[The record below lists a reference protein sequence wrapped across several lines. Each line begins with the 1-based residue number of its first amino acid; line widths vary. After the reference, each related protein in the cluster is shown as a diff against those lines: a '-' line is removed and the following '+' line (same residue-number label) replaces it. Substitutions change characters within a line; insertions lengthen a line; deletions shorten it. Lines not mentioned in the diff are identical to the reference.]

1 MNFVTSHLSWSLL
14 EWCWNNVVWIL
25 DFIFKFCLYK
35 LLHHTFKDLLRNLAK
50 CCIKKDVPLV
60 EFTYLVFTHMP
71 SESYGRWLR
80 SVIKGSTVFWWKF
93 WFWLWFHSLAYQF
106 AATRTECC
114 ITTGLCFLTESA
126 FSLHSFLPPPSLPF
140 LLLSLPWPP
149 PLHPVI
155 TQSSSRCP
163 PCFCTPS
170 PPLATAGHSHCSLT
184 LSSFPSSKLH
194 VMEVCHKGFYCVLVE
209 SIRLF
214 YVTVNLSNMYN
225 IVQGNSFSIRE
236 PVWPSSK
243 AVGW

>member
-1 MNFVTSHLSWSLL
+1 MLICSVVNFVTSHLSWSLL

-140 LLLSLPWPP
+140 LLLSLPCPP
-149 PLHPVI
+149 PLHSCHHSILLSMPTMLLHPI
-155 TQSSSRCP
+155 P
-163 PCFCTPS
+163 TPR
-170 PPLATAGHSHCSLT
+170 HCW
-184 LSSFPSSKLH
+184 
-194 VMEVCHKGFYCVLVE
+194 
-209 SIRLF
+209 
-214 YVTVNLSNMYN
+214 
-225 IVQGNSFSIRE
+225 SFSLQFNLILF
-236 PVWPSSK
+236 PLV
-243 AVGW
+243 